1 MTKTFDQRA
10 QTIRLLVLDVDG
22 VLTDGSLTFTGEGE
36 LSKTFNVRD
45 GLGIKLLQAAG
56 IEVAILTG
64 RTSSIVAH
72 RADELGMTRVEQ
84 GKLRK
89 LPTLKKM
96 LTEAKLQPENI
107 AYMGDDLPDIP
118 CLKLAGLAATPSVQ
132 NMGYPHPSCAREVGA
147 HYCCRTCRGIKMA
160 HRRMIIRERLTAIIG
175 SAILFALVATSYW
188 YSIQTQVAGLK
199 YVPSEMSPD
208 FLARNVSLTDFTPEG
223 TPKLLAYAD
232 DVQHFSD
239 ERMRAERIQVISLD
253 PNSAPAFAQA
263 DEGWSN
269 DGLET
274 IDLTG
279 HVLVHRRQ
287 YQDQPP
293 MTFTTEHLTGW
304 LDTQRFKTDSP
315 VKITRGADETS
326 SQNGLLYDNVT
337 RVLELYGGVESVF
350 HPQSFRKADSAAPAE
365 AVQTV
370 QTTATAESETSAET
384 ARRE

>member
-118 CLKLAGLAATPSVQ
+118 CLKLAGLAATPV
-132 NMGYPHPSCAREVGA
+132 RGA
-147 HYCCRTCRGIKMA
+147 PYLSPRGP
-160 HRRMIIRERLTAIIG
+160 G
-175 SAILFALVATSYW
+175 GN
-188 YSIQTQVAGLK
+188 AGRGA
-199 YVPSEMSPD
+199 VRA
-208 FLARNVSLTDFTPEG
+208 F
-223 TPKLLAYAD
+223 
-232 DVQHFSD
+232 
-239 ERMRAERIQVISLD
+239 AERILR
-253 PNSAPAFAQA
+253 AQGKW
-263 DEGWSN
+263 EP
-269 DGLET
+269 
-274 IDLTG
+274 I
-279 HVLVHRRQ
+279 
-287 YQDQPP
+287 
-293 MTFTTEHLTGW
+293 
-304 LDTQRFKTDSP
+304 
-315 VKITRGADETS
+315 I
-326 SQNGLLYDNVT
+326 
-337 RVLELYGGVESVF
+337 
-350 HPQSFRKADSAAPAE
+350 AAALAE
-365 AVQTV
+365 
-370 QTTATAESETSAET
+370 E
-384 ARRE
+384 

>member
-118 CLKLAGLAATPSVQ
+118 CLKLAGLAATPADGSPELDAVVDWRA
-132 NMGYPHPSCAREVGA
+132 SLADE
-147 HYCCRTCRGIKMA
+147 
-160 HRRMIIRERLTAIIG
+160 ER
-175 SAILFALVATSYW
+175 
-188 YSIQTQVAGLK
+188 
-199 YVPSEMSPD
+199 YVPSQNASFVRKGSGSP
-208 FLARNVSLTDFTPEG
+208 LLLPHLQRNKNGAPPHDHPRKAYSHYWLCHSLRTRCD
-223 TPKLLAYAD
+223 KLL
-232 DVQHFSD
+232 VLHSD
-239 ERMRAERIQVISLD
+239 
-253 PNSAPAFAQA
+253 
-263 DEGWSN
+263 
-269 DGLET
+269 
-274 IDLTG
+274 TG
-279 HVLVHRRQ
+279 CR
-287 YQDQPP
+287 
-293 MTFTTEHLTGW
+293 T
-304 LDTQRFKTDSP
+304 
-315 VKITRGADETS
+315 
-326 SQNGLLYDNVT
+326 
-337 RVLELYGGVESVF
+337 
-350 HPQSFRKADSAAPAE
+350 
-365 AVQTV
+365 
-370 QTTATAESETSAET
+370 
-384 ARRE
+384 